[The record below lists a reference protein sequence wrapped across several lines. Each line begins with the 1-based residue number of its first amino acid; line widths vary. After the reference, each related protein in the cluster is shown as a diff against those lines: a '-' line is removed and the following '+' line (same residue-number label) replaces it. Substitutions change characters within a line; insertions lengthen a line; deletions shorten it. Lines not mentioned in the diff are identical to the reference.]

1 MTQEVQNYATL
12 IAGCQLGD
20 WWGLKKNN
28 EVTKRQAL
36 FHNKDSNFS
45 QTLSSEEAK
54 ITWAIQ

>member
-54 ITWAIQ
+54 IT